1 MTDRQPTPDFDS
13 PNGTGR
19 PDEGLSTHNM
29 VADQSGQGGRQSR
42 KDATARRQRQ
52 DLSGLEQRLDGV
64 LETTHEAAAMNS
76 RKEEERQRVEFG
88 RRDANSVASRTRASK
103 RVLGKQTSADEDEHG
118 REGPQEHS
126 QNQQAAGSEED
137 RATKSGEQ
145 RSVREKERSVRED
158 PQSVREERLTQ
169 NVGQRQVRG
178 IAQEV
183 IMTRDLF
190 EQAQEFEDKLTEEDL
205 REAGWSRDDVV
216 LAMKMLFGEA
226 EEVPEEEQDRLLHG
240 MELVEREKRE
250 RRAREQ
256 EERERER
263 ESKEKERERQV
274 RAAKLARFKSTV
286 VPWGRARSVRSS

>member
-1 MTDRQPTPDFDS
+1 MSTAERALRSTPRTS
-13 PNGTGR
+13 R
-19 PDEGLSTHNM
+19 PQAVKRIEP
-29 VADQSGQGGRQSR
+29 
-42 KDATARRQRQ
+42 RRVV
-52 DLSGLEQRLDGV
+52 S
-64 LETTHEAAAMNS
+64 
-76 RKEEERQRVEFG
+76 
-88 RRDANSVASRTRASK
+88 
-103 RVLGKQTSADEDEHG
+103 SA
-118 REGPQEHS
+118 
-126 QNQQAAGSEED
+126 
-137 RATKSGEQ
+137 
-145 RSVREKERSVRED
+145 VCEKERNVRED

-178 IAQEV
+178 FAQEV

-286 VPWGRARSVRSS
+286 VPWDRAQDRSEVR

>member
-1 MTDRQPTPDFDS
+1 
-13 PNGTGR
+13 
-19 PDEGLSTHNM
+19 M

-145 RSVREKERSVRED
+145 RSVREKERNVRED
-158 PQSVREERLTQ
+158 PWPQSVREERLTH

-183 IMTRDLF
+183 N
-190 EQAQEFEDKLTEEDL
+190 
-205 REAGWSRDDVV
+205 
-216 LAMKMLFGEA
+216 
-226 EEVPEEEQDRLLHG
+226 
-240 MELVEREKRE
+240 
-250 RRAREQ
+250 
-256 EERERER
+256 
-263 ESKEKERERQV
+263 SK
-274 RAAKLARFKSTV
+274 TN
-286 VPWGRARSVRSS
+286 